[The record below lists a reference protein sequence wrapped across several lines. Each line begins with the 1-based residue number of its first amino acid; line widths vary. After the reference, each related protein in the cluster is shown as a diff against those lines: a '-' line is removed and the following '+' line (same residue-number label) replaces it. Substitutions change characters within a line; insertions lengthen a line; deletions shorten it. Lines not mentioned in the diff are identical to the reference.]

1 MKKLIFTAVILLA
14 FTAATFAQVSATAVA
29 TANIVSPIAI
39 TKTLDLNFGNIAVG
53 AAAGTVVMDP
63 AGLRTP
69 TNVTLPVITGT
80 VTPATFTVSGTAS
93 YTYAITIPAA
103 ATTTTISDGAAHT
116 MTVNNWTSTPSGTG
130 TLDGVTGQ
138 QTLTVGATLNIGASQ
153 ASGSYS
159 SSNAG
164 GTGDFTVTVN
174 YN

>member
-1 MKKLIFTAVILLA
+1 MKKLIFITVILFA
-14 FTAATFAQVSATAVA
+14 FSAATFAQASANAVA
-29 TANIVSPIAI
+29 TANIVSPISI
-39 TKTLDLNFGNIAVG
+39 NKTLDLNFGNIAVA

-63 AGLRTP
+63 LGARTP
-69 TNVTLPVITGT
+69 TNVTLPIITGT

-93 YTYAITIPAA
+93 YTYAITIPALA
-103 ATTTTISDGAAHT
+103 AATTISDGASHT
-116 MTVNNWTSTPSGTG
+116 MTVNNWTSSPSGTG

-138 QTLTVGATLNIGASQ
+138 QTLTVGATLNIGANQ

-159 SSNAG
+159 SSNTG